1 MTDDFS
7 NDCDPWWRGATIYQV
22 YPRSFCDANGDGIG
36 DLDGVH
42 AKLDYVR
49 SLGVDGIWLSPFFR
63 SPQDDFG
70 YDVSDHTDVDP
81 IFGSLNDFDRL
92 LAAAHERE
100 LKIVIDQVYSHT
112 SDRHAWFEDSRQD
125 ADNAK
130 ADWYVWADAKDD
142 GSPPNNWLSV
152 FGGPAWTWDARR
164 RQYYLHNYL
173 PTQPD
178 LNLHNRA
185 VQDALLDVAR
195 FWLER
200 GVDGMRLDAINYGM
214 HDDGLRDNPA
224 AAQKNGRPARPW
236 LMQVKKYNTNHARMP
251 AFLER
256 LRKLSDEYGD
266 ILTVA
271 EVGGADSVRIMQS
284 YTQGNRRL
292 STAYG
297 FDFLNLD
304 TVTAADVRASLS
316 RWPGAEDAG
325 WPSWAFSNHDAPRV
339 VTRWSIGNDP
349 QQRARLFAL
358 LLVSLRGNAFVYQG
372 EELGLPQADVP
383 FEALRDPEAIAHW
396 PHSLGRDGA
405 RTPMPWRRNGINA
418 GFSAA
423 APWLPVDAAHVPLAV
438 DTQDHDPDSVLNFSR
453 RTLQLRRSSLAL
465 RTGAMEFIDAPDDVL
480 AFSRSAPGETLV
492 CVFNLA
498 ERPADWAPPGMSAAN
513 LITGVGIDESC
524 LPETLP
530 GCSGYVASLKA

>member
-1 MTDDFS
+1 MTDDIS
-7 NDCDPWWRGATIYQV
+7 NDRDPWWRGATIYQV

-36 DLDGVH
+36 DLEGVH

-100 LKIVIDQVYSHT
+100 LKIIIDQVYSHT

-214 HDDGLRDNPA
+214 HDDGLRDNPPA
-224 AAQKNGRPARPW
+224 PQEKGRPARPW
-236 LMQVKKYNTNHARMP
+236 QMQVKKYNTNHSHMP

-256 LRKLSDEYGD
+256 LRKLTDEYGD

-271 EVGGADSVRIMQS
+271 EVGGADSVQIMQS
-284 YTQGNRRL
+284 YTQGNKRL

-304 TVTAADVRASLS
+304 AVTAADVRASLS
-316 RWPGAEDAG
+316 RWPGTEGAG

-339 VTRWSIGNDP
+339 VTRWSMGNDP
-349 QQRARLFAL
+349 QQRARLFTL

-405 RTPMPWRRNGINA
+405 RTPIPWQQNGINA

-423 APWLPVDAAHVPLAV
+423 VPWLPVDAAHVPLAV
-438 DTQDHDPDSVLNFSR
+438 DTQDDDPDSVLNFFR
-453 RTLQLRRSSLAL
+453 RTLQLRRSSSL

-498 ERPADWAPPGMSAAN
+498 ERPADWAPPGMSAAH

-530 GCSGYVASLKA
+530 GCSGYVASLQA